1 LDIKYRT
8 EKLKSACNDARLR
21 QKVFGERTSK
31 VVRRRLDEIRAA
43 DCLADIGKLPAARC
57 HELKGDRDGQLA
69 VDLDHPRR
77 LVFEPSPPPPLR
89 DDGGL
94 DWSKVTS
101 VVVIEVI
108 DYH

>member
-1 LDIKYRT
+1 MDIT
-8 EKLKSACNDARLR
+8 FQSEKLRGICNDGKLR
-21 QKVFGERTSK
+21 QRTFGERTSK
-31 VVRRRLDEIRAA
+31 ILGRRLDELRAA
-43 DCLADIGKLPAARC
+43 GSLADVAKLPAARC
-57 HELKGDRDGQLA
+57 HELKGERVGQLA

-77 LVFEPSPPPPLR
+77 LIFEPADPRPSR

-101 VVVIEVI
+101 IIVIEIV

>member
-1 LDIKYRT
+1 LDIRFQS
-8 EKLKSACNDARLR
+8 EKLRSVCNDVTLR
-21 QKVFGERTSK
+21 QRTFGERTSK
-31 VVRRRLDEIRAA
+31 VLGRRLDDFRAA
-43 DCLADIGKLPAARC
+43 GSLAHVAKLPAARC
-57 HELKGDRDGQLA
+57 HELKGERVGQLA

-77 LVFEPSPPPPLR
+77 LVFEPADPRPLR

-101 VVVIEVI
+101 IIIVEIV

>member
-1 LDIKYRT
+1 
-8 EKLKSACNDARLR
+8 LR
-21 QKVFGERTSK
+21 QKVFGERTAK
-31 VVRRRLDEIRAA
+31 VVRRRLDELHAA
-43 DCLADIGKLPAARC
+43 GCLADIAKLPAARC
-57 HELKGDRDGQLA
+57 HELKGDREGQLA

-101 VVVIEVI
+101 IVVIEVI